1 MPEPLRQ
8 ANCGVILLWVLQCP
22 EDEVTGAL
30 SGGLS
35 GNSPSLAIFHLLN
48 PSAHAV
54 PKAPENASQI
64 DCFHLNPCLRVF

>member
-35 GNSPSLAIFHLLN
+35 GNSPFPGHL
-48 PSAHAV
+48 PSSESFSPFSACD
-54 PKAPENASQI
+54 S
-64 DCFHLNPCLRVF
+64 